1 MLCRA
6 THNVAVQPLPHLVH
20 LGNQVGIALAELACV
35 GGFVALVV
43 HLAMFLE
50 RAVSGCRERTRAGE
64 WWSD

>member
-43 HLAMFLE
+43 HLAMCVHVVDGIAIE
-50 RAVSGCRERTRAGE
+50 A
-64 WWSD
+64 